1 MASIENRSR
10 IQVTVKNRDDL
21 TKQFAYSADKAI
33 QVYVQ
38 KLRDEGLK
46 PRLTSLNDH
55 YVVRTRSV
63 GAKNQC
69 IVAHSEAEAIDIKH
83 RLESEL
89 RRGLFIDYGS
99 GQKASLADLLVRYL
113 KEEAPRHKSF
123 EVEGYKINAL
133 LEDAGL
139 PRVEL
144 AAVVAEHPN
153 PHPKIASMKMR
164 KATGTR
170 VGQPSETGKFIRK
183 PFAAIV
189 PDDFTDYIDE
199 RCQVVAPATVD
210 REIDLFSAVCHL
222 AVDTWR
228 IHVLKNPMDGVRRPR
243 YYNERDRRLT
253 GNEEARLLQAARE
266 EDREQSIDRRL
277 EQLMGEE
284 RQEAVD
290 AVTTYRRKQIVK
302 EARQRYMR
310 EAEASSACLPL
321 FETFVQFQL
330 MTGARRS
337 ETLAL
342 TWSNVNL
349 ETQTAYL
356 PETKNGRARKLPL
369 RRDLVDM
376 LSQLPHSGEAVF
388 PISVDKLRKAWARMC
403 VKARLIGNAE
413 LRVHDLRHEAISR
426 VAESGSNTPGGFS
439 LVDLQHFSGHRDV
452 RMLLRYAHLCTQS
465 LAKRLDAAF
474 ADEKQAT
481 THHGVRRLKKGATLT
496 LKELVTTEASA
507 LPDVEYTKGIAL
519 VTNEDDD
526 GTAVPSSAQE
536 TANHQAQHIPK
547 SDEVLVSAQSTQP
560 ALSGKVIRVDFR
572 RRAT

>member
-21 TKQFAYSADKAI
+21 TRQFAYNATKAI
-33 QVYVQ
+33 RDYVQ
-38 KLRDEGLK
+38 ELRAKGLK
-46 PRLTSLNDH
+46 PRLASLNDH
-55 YVVRTRSV
+55 YIVRTRSV
-63 GAKNQC
+63 GAKNQSL
-69 IVAHSEAEAIDIKH
+69 IAHSEAEAIDLKH

-113 KEEAPRHKSF
+113 REEAPRHKSF

-139 PRVEL
+139 PREDL
-144 AAVVAEHPN
+144 AAIVAAHPN
-153 PHPKIASMKMR
+153 PHPKVASMKLR
-164 KATGTR
+164 NATGTR

-222 AVDTWR
+222 AIDTWR

-243 YYNERDRRLT
+243 YYNERDRRLSLD
-253 GNEEARLLQAARE
+253 EEARLLAAARD
-266 EDREQSIDRRL
+266 EDREQSIERRL
-277 EQLMGEE
+277 EQLMQDE
-284 RQEAVD
+284 RQEAD
-290 AVTTYRRKQIVK
+290 GATTTYRRKQIVK
-302 EARQRYMR
+302 DARQRYLR
-310 EAEASSACLPL
+310 EAEATYTHLPL
-321 FETFVQFQL
+321 FETFIHFQL

-337 ETLAL
+337 ETLTL
-342 TWSNVNL
+342 TWSNVSL
-349 ETQTAYL
+349 DEQTAYL

-369 RRDLVDM
+369 RRDLVEM
-376 LSQLPHSGEAVF
+376 LRQLPRNGDLVF
-388 PISVDKLRKAWARMC
+388 PLSVDGLRKAWARMC
-403 VKARLIGNAE
+403 ANAGLTGAAE

-426 VAESGSNTPGGFS
+426 VAEAGSNTPGGFS

-474 ADEKQAT
+474 ADDAQTT
-481 THHGVRRLKKGATLT
+481 THHGVRRLKKGAS
-496 LKELVTTEASA
+496 LKLGDVLNESA
-507 LPDVEYTKGIAL
+507 
-519 VTNEDDD
+519 TNSSRENDDD
-526 GTAVPSSAQE
+526 KHGTEP
-536 TANHQAQHIPK
+536 
-547 SDEVLVSAQSTQP
+547 LVNTIVRP
-560 ALSGKVIRVDFR
+560 ASGENVIHVVFGKRV
-572 RRAT
+572 A

>member
-38 KLRDEGLK
+38 KLRAEGLK

-69 IVAHSEAEAIDIKH
+69 VVAHSEAEAIDIKH

-99 GQKASLADLLVRYL
+99 GQKANLADLLVRYL
-113 KEEAPRHKSF
+113 REEAPRHKSF

-139 PRVEL
+139 PREDL
-144 AAVVAEHPN
+144 AAIVTAHPS
-153 PHPKIASMKMR
+153 PHPKVASMKMR
-164 KATGTR
+164 KPTGTR

-183 PFAAIV
+183 AFAAVV

-222 AVDTWR
+222 AIDTWR

-243 YYNERDRRLT
+243 YYNERDRRLSLD
-253 GNEEARLLQAARE
+253 EEARLLDAARD
-266 EDREQSIDRRL
+266 EDREQAIGRRL
-277 EQLMGEE
+277 EELMQDE
-284 RQEAVD
+284 RQEAD
-290 AVTTYRRKQIVK
+290 NAATTYGRKQIIK
-302 EARQRYMR
+302 DARRHHLR
-310 EAEASSACLPL
+310 EAEDTCVHLPL
-321 FETFVQFQL
+321 FETFIQFQL
-330 MTGARRS
+330 MTGARRG

-342 TWSNVNL
+342 NWSNVNL
-349 ETQTAYL
+349 DTQTAYL

-369 RRDLVDM
+369 RRDLVEM
-376 LSQLPHSGEAVF
+376 LRKLPRNGDFVFPVSVDGLLGIPVHRDQRFRSIVTGHSG
-388 PISVDKLRKAWARMC
+388 
-403 VKARLIGNAE
+403 
-413 LRVHDLRHEAISR
+413 
-426 VAESGSNTPGGFS
+426 
-439 LVDLQHFSGHRDV
+439 
-452 RMLLRYAHLCTQS
+452 
-465 LAKRLDAAF
+465 
-474 ADEKQAT
+474 
-481 THHGVRRLKKGATLT
+481 
-496 LKELVTTEASA
+496 
-507 LPDVEYTKGIAL
+507 
-519 VTNEDDD
+519 
-526 GTAVPSSAQE
+526 PS
-536 TANHQAQHIPK
+536 
-547 SDEVLVSAQSTQP
+547 
-560 ALSGKVIRVDFR
+560 
-572 RRAT
+572 

>member
-21 TKQFAYSADKAI
+21 TKQFTYSADKAI
-33 QVYVQ
+33 QAYVQ

-69 IVAHSEAEAIDIKH
+69 IVAHSEADAIDIKH

-89 RRGLFIDYGS
+89 RRGLLIDYGS
-99 GQKASLADLLVRYL
+99 GQKASLADLLIRYL
-113 KEEAPRHKSF
+113 REEAPRHKSF

-139 PRVEL
+139 PREDL
-144 AAVVAEHPN
+144 VAIVATHPN
-153 PHPKIASMKMR
+153 PHPKVASMKMR

-183 PFAAIV
+183 PFAAVV

-222 AVDTWR
+222 AIDTWR

-243 YYNERDRRLT
+243 YYNERDRRLSLD
-253 GNEEARLLQAARE
+253 EEARLLAAVRN
-266 EDREQSIDRRL
+266 EDREQSIERRL
-277 EQLMGEE
+277 ERLMQDE
-284 RQEAVD
+284 RQEAD
-290 AVTTYRRKQIVK
+290 GAATIYRRKQIVK
-302 EARQRYMR
+302 DARQRYR
-310 EAEASSACLPL
+310 HEAEATYTHLPL
-321 FETFVQFQL
+321 FETFIHFQL

-337 ETLAL
+337 ETLTL

-349 ETQTAYL
+349 DDQTAYL

-369 RRDLVDM
+369 RRDLVEM
-376 LSQLPHSGEAVF
+376 LRQLPRNGDTVF
-388 PISVDKLRKAWARMC
+388 PVSVDGLRKAWARIC
-403 VKARLIGNAE
+403 SNAGLTGTAE

-426 VAESGSNTPGGFS
+426 VAEAGSNTPGGFS

-474 ADEKQAT
+474 ADDKQAAL
-481 THHGVRRLKKGATLT
+481 HHGVRRLKKGASITLA
-496 LKELVTTEASA
+496 ELISGRPSEPDEAGLYSHA
-507 LPDVEYTKGIAL
+507 PRAEPTG
-519 VTNEDDD
+519 N
-526 GTAVPSSAQE
+526 
-536 TANHQAQHIPK
+536 
-547 SDEVLVSAQSTQP
+547 
-560 ALSGKVIRVDFR
+560 VIHLDFKR
-572 RRAT
+572 RTV

>member
-38 KLRDEGLK
+38 KLRAEGLK
-46 PRLTSLNDH
+46 PRLASLNDH
-55 YVVRTRSV
+55 YIVRTRSV

-113 KEEAPRHKSF
+113 REEAPRHKSF

-139 PRVEL
+139 PREDL
-144 AAVVAEHPN
+144 AAIVAAHPN
-153 PHPKIASMKMR
+153 SHPKVATMKMR
-164 KATGTR
+164 KSTGTR
-170 VGQPSETGKFIRK
+170 VGQPSEAGKFIRK
-183 PFAAIV
+183 PFAAVV

-222 AVDTWR
+222 AIDTWR
-228 IHVLKNPMDGVRRPR
+228 IHVLKSPMDGVRRPR
-243 YYNERDRRLT
+243 YYNERDRRLSLD
-253 GNEEARLLQAARE
+253 EEARLLCAVRD
-266 EDREQSIDRRL
+266 EDHEQSISRRL
-277 EQLMGEE
+277 EQLMQDE
-284 RQEAVD
+284 RQQAD
-290 AVTTYRRKQIVK
+290 GAATTYRRKQIVK
-302 EARQRYMR
+302 DARQRYLH
-310 EAEASSACLPL
+310 EAEVTCVHLPM
-321 FETFVQFQL
+321 FETFIHFQL

-337 ETLAL
+337 ETLTL
-342 TWSNVNL
+342 TWSNVSL
-349 ETQTAYL
+349 DTQTAYL

-369 RRDLVDM
+369 RRDLVEM
-376 LSQLPHSGEAVF
+376 LRQLPRTGDLVF
-388 PISVDKLRKAWARMC
+388 PVSVDSLRKAWARIC
-403 VKARLIGNAE
+403 VNAGLTGAAE

-426 VAESGSNTPGGFS
+426 VAEAGSNTPGGFS

-474 ADEKQAT
+474 ADDEQTT
-481 THHGVRRLKKGATLT
+481 THHGMRRLKKGADVTLT
-496 LKELVTTEASA
+496 ELVTTNAARSDDAGQREHAAS
-507 LPDVEYTKGIAL
+507 PESKK
-519 VTNEDDD
+519 
-526 GTAVPSSAQE
+526 VPAQ
-536 TANHQAQHIPK
+536 
-547 SDEVLVSAQSTQP
+547 LVSTTQSK
-560 ALSGKVIRVDFR
+560 SCDNVVHIDFKR
-572 RRAT
+572 RTA

>member
-55 YVVRTRSV
+55 YIVRTRSV
-63 GAKNQC
+63 GGKNQC
-69 IVAHSEAEAIDIKH
+69 IVAHSEAEAIDVKH

-113 KEEAPRHKSF
+113 REEAPRHKSF

-139 PRVEL
+139 PREDL
-144 AAVVAEHPN
+144 ATIVAMHPT
-153 PHPKIASMKMR
+153 PHPKVTSMKMR

-170 VGQPSETGKFIRK
+170 VGQPSEAGKFIRK
-183 PFAAIV
+183 AFAAVV

-222 AVDTWR
+222 AIDTWR

-243 YYNERDRRLT
+243 YYNERDRRLSLD
-253 GNEEARLLQAARE
+253 EEARLLDAARD
-266 EDREQSIDRRL
+266 EDREQSIGRRL
-277 EQLMGEE
+277 EELMHDE
-284 RQEAVD
+284 RQEAD
-290 AVTTYRRKQIVK
+290 NAATTYGRKQIIK
-302 EARQRYMR
+302 DARRHYLR
-310 EAEASSACLPL
+310 EAETTRVHLPL
-321 FETFVQFQL
+321 LETFIQFQL
-330 MTGARRS
+330 MTAARRS
-337 ETLAL
+337 ETLNL
-342 TWSNVNL
+342 KWSNINL
-349 ETQTAYL
+349 DTQTAYL

-369 RRDLVDM
+369 RRDLVEM
-376 LSQLPHSGEAVF
+376 LRKLPRNGDFVF
-388 PISVDKLRKAWARMC
+388 PVSVDGLRKAWIRICAN
-403 VKARLIGNAE
+403 AGLTGTAE

-426 VAESGSNTPGGFS
+426 MAEAGSNTRGGFS

-474 ADEKQAT
+474 ADDEQTT
-481 THHGVRRLKKGATLT
+481 THHGMRRLRKGANVTLT
-496 LKELVTTEASA
+496 ELVATNATEPDEPDQEEHEATHGPDTVPAALASTSRSSSCGN
-507 LPDVEYTKGIAL
+507 VVHINFKRR
-519 VTNEDDD
+519 
-526 GTAVPSSAQE
+526 TA
-536 TANHQAQHIPK
+536 
-547 SDEVLVSAQSTQP
+547 
-560 ALSGKVIRVDFR
+560 
-572 RRAT
+572 

>member
-21 TKQFAYSADKAI
+21 TKQFAYNADKAI

-38 KLRDEGLK
+38 ELRAKGLK
-46 PRLTSLNDH
+46 PRLASLNDH
-55 YVVRTRSV
+55 YIVRTRSV

-69 IVAHSEAEAIDIKH
+69 IVAHSDAEAIDIKH

-113 KEEAPRHKSF
+113 REEAPRHKSF

-139 PRVEL
+139 PREDL
-144 AAVVAEHPN
+144 AAIVAAHPN
-153 PHPKIASMKMR
+153 PHPKVASMKMR

-183 PFAAIV
+183 AFAAVV

-222 AVDTWR
+222 AIDTWR

-253 GNEEARLLQAARE
+253 CNEEARLLHAVRD
-266 EDREQSIDRRL
+266 EDREQSINRRL
-277 EQLMGEE
+277 EQMMQDE
-284 RQEAVD
+284 RKEAD
-290 AVTTYRRKQIVK
+290 SAATTYRRKQIVK
-302 EARQRYMR
+302 DARQRYMP
-310 EAEASSACLPL
+310 EAQATYVHLPL
-321 FETFVQFQL
+321 FETFVHFQL

-337 ETLAL
+337 ETLTL
-342 TWSNVNL
+342 TWGNVNL
-349 ETQTAYL
+349 EAQTAYL

-369 RRDLVDM
+369 RRDLVEM
-376 LSQLPHSGEAVF
+376 LHQLPRNGELVF
-388 PISVDKLRKAWARMC
+388 PVTVDGLRKAWTRIC
-403 VKARLIGNAE
+403 VNAGFTGGAE

-426 VAESGSNTPGGFS
+426 VAEAGSNTPGGFS

-474 ADEKQAT
+474 ADDSQTA
-481 THHGVRRLKKGATLT
+481 THHGVRRLKKGASLSMS
-496 LKELVTTEASA
+496 ELLADATAPHDTNQSMDLSLPTTNDDDFVEKPAVDTNASA
-507 LPDVEYTKGIAL
+507 
-519 VTNEDDD
+519 
-526 GTAVPSSAQE
+526 
-536 TANHQAQHIPK
+536 
-547 SDEVLVSAQSTQP
+547 QP
-560 ALSGKVIRVDFR
+560 VFGGNVIRVEFGR
-572 RRAT
+572 RVA

>member
-21 TKQFAYSADKAI
+21 TRQFAYNATKAI
-33 QVYVQ
+33 RDYVQ
-38 KLRDEGLK
+38 ELRDKGLK
-46 PRLTSLNDH
+46 PRLASLNDH
-55 YVVRTRSV
+55 YIVRTRSV
-63 GAKNQC
+63 GARNQSL
-69 IVAHSEAEAIDIKH
+69 IAHSEVEAIDLKH

-113 KEEAPRHKSF
+113 REEAPRHKSF

-139 PRVEL
+139 PREDL
-144 AAVVAEHPN
+144 AAIVATHPN
-153 PHPKIASMKMR
+153 PHPKVASMKIR

-222 AVDTWR
+222 AIDTWR

-243 YYNERDRRLT
+243 YYNERDRRLSLD
-253 GNEEARLLQAARE
+253 EEARLLAAARD
-266 EDREQSIDRRL
+266 EDREQSIERRL
-277 EQLMGEE
+277 EQLMQDE
-284 RQEAVD
+284 RQEAD
-290 AVTTYRRKQIVK
+290 GATTTYRRKQIVK
-302 EARQRYMR
+302 DARQRYLR
-310 EAEASSACLPL
+310 EAEATYTHLPL
-321 FETFVQFQL
+321 LETFIHFQL
-330 MTGARRS
+330 MTGARRG
-337 ETLAL
+337 ETLTL
-342 TWSNVNL
+342 TWSNVSL
-349 ETQTAYL
+349 DEQTAYL

-369 RRDLVDM
+369 RRDLVEM
-376 LSQLPHSGEAVF
+376 LRQLPRNGDLVF
-388 PISVDKLRKAWARMC
+388 PLSVDGVRKAWARMC
-403 VKARLIGNAE
+403 ANAGLTGAAE

-426 VAESGSNTPGGFS
+426 VAEAGSNTPGGFS

-465 LAKRLDAAF
+465 LARRLDAAF
-474 ADEKQAT
+474 ADDAQTT
-481 THHGVRRLKKGATLT
+481 THHGVRRLKKGASIKLGDVLNESATSSPRENDNDKHGT
-496 LKELVTTEASA
+496 EPLVNTIARPASGGN
-507 LPDVEYTKGIAL
+507 VIH
-519 VTNEDDD
+519 V
-526 GTAVPSSAQE
+526 VF
-536 TANHQAQHIPK
+536 
-547 SDEVLVSAQSTQP
+547 
-560 ALSGKVIRVDFR
+560 GKRV
-572 RRAT
+572 A

>member
-10 IQVTVKNRDDL
+10 IQITVKNRDDL
-21 TKQFAYSADKAI
+21 TKQFAHSAHKAI
-33 QVYVQ
+33 QVYIQ
-38 KLRDEGLK
+38 KLRTEGLK
-46 PRLTSLNDH
+46 PRSAKLNDH

-69 IVAHSEAEAIDIKH
+69 IVVHSEQEAIDIKQ

-113 KEEAPRHKSF
+113 REEAPRHKSF

-139 PRVEL
+139 PRENL
-144 AAVVAEHPN
+144 AAIVTVHPN
-153 PHPKIASMKMR
+153 PHPKVAGMKMR
-164 KATGTR
+164 KSTGTR
-170 VGQPSETGKFIRK
+170 VGQPSEAGKFIRK
-183 PFAAIV
+183 PFAAVV

-222 AVDTWR
+222 AIDTWR

-243 YYNERDRRLT
+243 YYNERDRRMSLD
-253 GNEEARLLQAARE
+253 EEARLLRAALV
-266 EDREQSIDRRL
+266 EDREQSIIRRL
-277 EQLMGEE
+277 EQMMQNE
-284 RQEAVD
+284 RQEAD
-290 AVTTYRRKQIVK
+290 GAATTYRRKQIIK
-302 EARQRYMR
+302 DARQRYMR
-310 EAEASSACLPL
+310 EAKASYVHLPL
-321 FETFVQFQL
+321 FETLIHFQL

-337 ETLAL
+337 ETLTL

-349 ETQTAYL
+349 DTQTAYL

-369 RRDLVDM
+369 RRDLVEM
-376 LSQLPHSGEAVF
+376 LRQLPRNGELVF
-388 PISVDKLRKAWARMC
+388 PVSVDGLRKAWARIC
-403 VKARLIGNAE
+403 SSAGLTSNAE

-426 VAESGSNTPGGFS
+426 VAEAGSNTPGGFS

-474 ADEKQAT
+474 SDNNQTT
-481 THHGVRRLKKGATLT
+481 THHGVRRLRKGASVTLANLVAT
-496 LKELVTTEASA
+496 NIVELDNTEQREHAISPTSSEA
-507 LPDVEYTKGIAL
+507 LPSKVHAH
-519 VTNEDDD
+519 
-526 GTAVPSSAQE
+526 SASLD
-536 TANHQAQHIPK
+536 NIVH
-547 SDEVLVSAQSTQP
+547 
-560 ALSGKVIRVDFR
+560 VDFKR
-572 RRAT
+572 RVA